1 MIDNT
6 NEIDKGLESAL
17 KALEQAKA
25 RVANERKKQ
34 NDKRRKAEN
43 HHKYIMGGI
52 VAKYF
57 PKCYHFD
64 EQELNRILSAALATR
79 ECKQMIE
86 SIERKD
92 GGHANIL
99 NEKSVEGDDNNEDST
114 GH

>member
-6 NEIDKGLESAL
+6 KEIDKGLESAL
-17 KALEQAKA
+17 RALEQAKA
-25 RVANERKKQ
+25 RVANEKKKQ
-34 NDKRRKAEN
+34 NEKRRKAEN

-57 PKCYHFD
+57 PKCYCFD

-86 SIERKD
+86 SIERTN

-99 NEKSVEGDDNNEDST
+99 SAKGMVEGSGNDENTEQ
-114 GH
+114 